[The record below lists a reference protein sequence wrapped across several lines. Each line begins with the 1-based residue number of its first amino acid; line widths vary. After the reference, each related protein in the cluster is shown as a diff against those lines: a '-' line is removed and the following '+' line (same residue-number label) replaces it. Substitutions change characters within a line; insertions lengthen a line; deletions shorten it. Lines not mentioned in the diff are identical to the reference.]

1 MTDPY
6 RINPKIPQDPDRI
19 WAVAKKLLPGRERDE
34 FLIRPRYVYS
44 GKNIRIAYPGFL
56 TWLKFVDPDRQGED
70 LGRKVIAYD
79 RAKSRYELQMTQLL
93 KEFREGKDGRKFA
106 APAIIID
113 QVDQPGGML
122 ITFQPSRWNK
132 LTDAAT
138 MPQDAAAGR
147 GKINQGFLVA
157 GTPSLIW
164 ISPEALTD
172 TDSTGFMTPD
182 MVMLHEIVHAVFMMH
197 GNDTNEKVNRG
208 WRFDNEFFA
217 IAVEN
222 VFRSEKGIR
231 QMRASHAA
239 SGAFID
245 DDENLLD
252 MVKIQP
258 PPRMLFARFA
268 RLEPEVFRRLALIPR
283 SKARFNPFRDYKE
296 EQDKRGPTDE

>member
-6 RINPKIPQDPDRI
+6 RINPKIPQDPDTI
-19 WAVAKKLLPGRERDE
+19 WAVAKKLLPGRKRDE

-56 TWLKFVDPDRQGED
+56 TWLKFVDPDRRGED

-93 KEFREGKDGRKFA
+93 KEFREGKDGKKFA

-113 QVDQPGGML
+113 QVDRPGGML
-122 ITFQPSRWNK
+122 ITFQPSHWNEV
-132 LTDAAT
+132 TDPST
-138 MPQDAAAGR
+138 MTQDAAAAR

-157 GTPSLIW
+157 GSPSSIRM
-164 ISPEALTD
+164 SPEALTD
-172 TDSTGFMTPD
+172 SVGFGFMTAD
-182 MVMLHEIVHAVFMMH
+182 MVMLHEMVHAVFEMH
-197 GNDTNEKVNRG
+197 GKDTSEKVNRG
-208 WRFDNEFFA
+208 WWFDNEFFA

-231 QMRASHAA
+231 QMRASHADDG
-239 SGAFID
+239 SFID
-245 DDENLLD
+245 DTENLLD

-268 RLEPEVFRRLALIPR
+268 RLEPEVFRQLALIPP
-283 SKARFNPFRDYKE
+283 SKAKFNPFRDYKE